1 MKTNK
6 IISSLVAASLLISGV
21 YAAAAKKPVDENQL
35 GMRSSDLYS
44 EVNAKPDGTKYS
56 TDAAGTSTKIK
67 RAYPDAPPM
76 IPHDVSDF
84 GEIEKTNN
92 ACLGCHMPDIAVG
105 VQATPIPPTHFTSF
119 RPNVTLDKN
128 GHFTEVD
135 HDKVVKKDLKGA
147 LWQGRFNCT
156 QCHAPQHQ
164 GKLRV
169 ENKFKTDCLDPK
181 GRKYEKR
188 SYLHEDLEIGVK
200 VGNGF

>member
-6 IISSLVAASLLISGV
+6 IISSLVAATILISGL
-21 YAAAAKKPVDENQL
+21 YAAGKQVDENQL

-44 EVNAKPDGTKYS
+44 EVSAKPDGTNYS
-56 TDAAGTSTKIK
+56 TATAGTSKKIQ

-76 IPHDVSDF
+76 IPHDISDF
-84 GEIEKTNN
+84 GEITKDNN
-92 ACLGCHMPDIAVG
+92 ACLGCHMPDVATA

-119 RPNVTLDKN
+119 RPNVALDKN
-128 GHFTEVD
+128 GHFVEVD
-135 HDKVVKKDLKGA
+135 HDKIVKKDLKGA

-156 QCHAPQHQ
+156 QCHAPQTQ

-169 ENKFKTDCLDPK
+169 ENKFKTDCLDPV

-188 SYLHEDLEIGVK
+188 SYLIEDLEIGVK
-200 VGNGF
+200 AGNGL